1 MTMPGTATGL
11 PAPGDLAPSL
21 ELGLIGNGTVSA
33 LVDERGRFVWGCLPH
48 FAADPAFCALLQPTE
63 HDGGYLEVDLEGLTA
78 AEQHYLGNTP
88 VLVTTLH
95 ASDGSAVEITDFAPR
110 FRRWDRL
117 YHPVM
122 FIRRIRP
129 VSGNPRIRLRNRPLR
144 DWGSTVPERTSG
156 SNHVRWLLRDHTL
169 RLTSNVAVPYL
180 EHELPLVLDRE
191 VSLILGPDETLTT
204 AVEAFVGECFD
215 RTIDHWTSW
224 SRSLSI
230 PFEWQ
235 DAVIRAAITLKL
247 CQYEGTG
254 AIVAAPTTSL
264 PEAAHSGR
272 NWDYRFCWLRDA
284 AFVVRA
290 LNQLGA
296 TSSME
301 QFLNYI
307 YTLASSDNEMQ
318 PVYGI
323 HFEQDLGEREVTSLA
338 GYRGMGPVRDGNL
351 AWLQRQNDVYGSVV
365 MASTH
370 LFFDRRLTTPGG
382 PGTLA
387 QLERLGEVAYRV
399 HAEPD
404 AGLWEFRGRTG
415 VHTYSSV
422 MCWVA
427 CDRLA
432 RIAGQVGAPDRA
444 ALWRSRADEIRARVL
459 ECAYDAER
467 GSFMETWG
475 GSRLDAS
482 TLVLPDL
489 GFIAADD
496 PRFQGTVTA
505 VEQQLRHGSHVY
517 RYVDE
522 DDFGRPD
529 SAFNLATFWYI
540 DALTRVGR
548 KGEARELFEQMLSHR
563 NRLGLMSEDV
573 NPRTGESWGNF
584 PQMYSMVGI
593 IHSAMRLSV
602 PWESAS

>member
-1 MTMPGTATGL
+1 
-11 PAPGDLAPSL
+11 
-21 ELGLIGNGTVSA
+21 
-33 LVDERGRFVWGCLPH
+33 
-48 FAADPAFCALLQPTE
+48 
-63 HDGGYLEVDLEGLTA
+63 
-78 AEQHYLGNTP
+78 
-88 VLVTTLH
+88 VTTLH
-95 ASDGSAVEITDFAPR
+95 SSDGSAVEITDFAPR
-110 FRRWDRL
+110 YLRWDRL

-122 FIRRIRP
+122 LIRRIRP
-129 VSGNPRIRLRNRPLR
+129 LRGAPRVRVRARPLR
-144 DWGSTVPERTSG
+144 DWGATVPERTSG

-169 RLTSNVAVPYL
+169 RLTTDVAVPYV

-191 VSLILGPDETLTT
+191 VSLIFGPDETLTT
-204 AVEAFVGECFD
+204 AVEAFVAESHD
-215 RTIDHWTSW
+215 RTVDYWTSW

-254 AIVAAPTTSL
+254 AIIAAMTTSV
-264 PEAAHSGR
+264 PEAPDSGR

-284 AFVVRA
+284 AFVIRA

-301 QFLNYI
+301 QYLSYI
-307 YTLASSDNEMQ
+307 YTLASGVDEMQ

-323 HFEQDLGEREVTSLA
+323 HFEQDLGEREITTLA

-370 LFFDRRLTTPGG
+370 LFFDRRLVTPGG
-382 PGTLA
+382 PDTFA
-387 QLERLGEVAYRV
+387 QLERVGDVAYRV

-404 AGLWEFRGRTG
+404 AGLWEFRGRQG

-432 RIAGQVGAPDRA
+432 RIARQVGLPDRA
-444 ALWRSRADEIRARVL
+444 AHWRARADEIRAQVL
-459 ECAYDAER
+459 EHAYDTQR
-467 GSFMETWG
+467 GCFVETWG
-475 GSRLDAS
+475 GTRLDAS

-489 GFIAADD
+489 GFVAADD
-496 PRFQGTVTA
+496 PRFLGTIKA
-505 VEQQLRHGSHVY
+505 VEQQLRHGDHVF

-522 DDFGRPD
+522 DDFGRPHT
-529 SAFNLATFWYI
+529 AFNLATFWYI
-540 DALTRVGR
+540 DALARVGR
-548 KGEARELFEQMLSHR
+548 REDARELFERMLSHR
-563 NRLGLMSEDV
+563 SSLGLMSEDLDTT
-573 NPRTGESWGNF
+573 TGESWGNF
-584 PQMYSMVGI
+584 PQTYSMVGI
-593 IHSAMRLSV
+593 IHSAMRLST